1 MIDDRFIFRWLVY
14 TLYFSFIVIVPFCYI
29 KIFQYRK
36 NLTIPGSGQT
46 QKEMT
51 KFRKSR
57 NIVTFSYNITIW
69 ILETLSAILVQTV
82 YFFKQYD
89 SLHSGFILR
98 TEGNS
103 VFLTFSYFIALRFH
117 FMNRGEFCIF
127 KHFIIH
133 CTQVSFY
140 GNRETDPSLLQISY
154 IVYITVTCGLTPG
167 LYILGNL

>member
-69 ILETLSAILVQTV
+69 IFETLSAILVQSV

-89 SLHSGFILR
+89 SLHSGFIL
-98 TEGNS
+98 
-103 VFLTFSYFIALRFH
+103 
-117 FMNRGEFCIF
+117 
-127 KHFIIH
+127 
-133 CTQVSFY
+133 
-140 GNRETDPSLLQISY
+140 
-154 IVYITVTCGLTPG
+154 
-167 LYILGNL
+167 

>member
-1 MIDDRFIFRWLVY
+1 MNWNLFIFRWLVY
-14 TLYFSFIVIVPFCYI
+14 TLYFSFIIIVPFCYI
-29 KIFQYRK
+29 KIFKHRK

-69 ILETLSAILVQTV
+69 ILETLAVILVQYTGWIIQTV
-82 YFFKQYD
+82 CF
-89 SLHSGFILR
+89 L
-98 TEGNS
+98 
-103 VFLTFSYFIALRFH
+103 LTFTNFRILILILILKNTRDWGELFIF
-117 FMNRGEFCIF
+117 N
-127 KHFIIH
+127 KFIIY
-133 CTQVSFY
+133 CSQVSFY
-140 GNRETDPSLLQISY
+140 GYRETNTNLLQIGY